1 MACVF
6 FSSIGTYRTCWAAS
20 LTLLPQVQ
28 PSQREVILSCMAKRT
43 IRWQEQTSD
52 IHRPVIDLY
61 DCVPLV
67 WNMHLPCH
75 PECPGW
81 AYPYPECGHQDW
93 QRHWWRWPG
102 SQLPRVHSVKGG
114 TNKAFFV
121 SLRYQQ
127 RELNVWDC
135 SEKTSWHLFPF
146 SHYRNLCCL
155 NMASVGWLS
164 LWLRR

>member
-1 MACVF
+1 MCVF
-6 FSSIGTYRTCWAAS
+6 LLYRNIS
-20 LTLLPQVQ
+20 DM
-28 PSQREVILSCMAKRT
+28 LSCFSDSPPPSPTFPEGGNPVLYGEEDNKVTRT
-43 IRWQEQTSD
+43 DFWYSQAGHWSVRLCTLE
-52 IHRPVIDLY
+52 
-61 DCVPLV
+61 

-121 SLRYQQ
+121 SPRYQQ